1 MSRVQDIPADL
12 TATWIASPSLS
23 QRTAAL
29 YELTKPRV
37 NFLVVVTTAV
47 GAWMAAGFMG
57 LLESPL
63 LFMNLLI
70 GTALTAAGASVFNQ
84 YLERDADAKMPR
96 TRNRPLPEGVLT
108 PGVAFAFGLGLAVV
122 GTAWLAFLVNP
133 LTAVLGAMTLLTYV
147 LLYTPLKRRT
157 WWCTLVGAVPGAIP
171 PMMGF
176 SGMTGQLGWG
186 ALTLFAL
193 LFVWQ
198 MPHFY
203 ALALLYRDDYARG
216 GFQMLPS
223 RPDGLARTARQI
235 VGFCVLLLLVS
246 LAPTLVGLAGPIYAA
261 GAVALGTWFL
271 WTGIKCARTLSRPD
285 ARRLFIVSIL
295 YLPLVLGLLML
306 DRS

>member
-12 TATWIASPSLS
+12 TATWITSPSLP
-23 QRTAAL
+23 QRLVAF
-29 YELTKPRV
+29 YELTKPRM

-47 GAWMAAGFMG
+47 GAWMAAGFGG
-57 LLESPL
+57 LVGAPL
-63 LFMNLLI
+63 LFLNLI
-70 GTALTAAGASVFNQ
+70 VGTALTAAGASVFNQ
-84 YLERDADAKMPR
+84 YLERNADAKMPR
-96 TRNRPLPEGVLT
+96 TRNRPLPAGLLT
-108 PGVAFAFGLGLAVV
+108 PPIALAYGTALSVI

-133 LTAVLGAMTLLTYV
+133 LTALLGAITLLTYV

-171 PMMGF
+171 PTMGF

-186 ALTLFAL
+186 AATLFAL

-203 ALALLYRDDYARG
+203 GLALLYQDDYARG
-216 GFQMLPS
+216 GFRMLPS
-223 RPDGLARTARQI
+223 ETGGLARTARQI
-235 VGFCVLLLLVS
+235 VGFCVLLLIVS
-246 LAPTLVGLAGPIYAA
+246 LTPTIVGLAGPIYAA

-271 WTGIKCARTLSRPD
+271 WAGVQCARTLSRPD

-306 DRS
+306 DRL